1 MNKVLEDAI
10 KDGIIETKEVGQY
23 TMLTV
28 NNSKCPDGNRQKS
41 IFDVIMKDA
50 VESGNVMKFD

>member
-1 MNKVLEDAI
+1 MNKVLDDAI

-23 TMLTV
+23 TMFTV
-28 NNSKCPDGNRQKS
+28 NNNKCPDGNRQKS
-41 IFDVIMKDA
+41 IFNAIMKEA